1 MKPVR
6 LISFLILPAIV
17 LTAASCLSESVPA
30 NLPGAE
36 LPAPRPGSGEQIVHH
51 KAFSLSFNH
60 EARIPNWVAWELTPE
75 RCEGPYGRNDANY
88 DWDPRIK
95 NCPGRSDYQFSKYG
109 YSRGHMCPAMDNHG
123 DLQALTECFY
133 MSNMCPQTEALNEG
147 AWNSLEQRCHDA
159 GSEEQARLMVAHAGD
174 QVDRPLVLLPQGV
187 HEAAPGPVGG
197 EVSEIGRGITAPYRF
212 FKALLRYGTLE
223 DGTPDNSS
231 VAYIFTQDNARSV
244 VSVNEL
250 EALTGYDLFPGLPD
264 DVEEAIENQ
273 RRDWR

>member
-1 MKPVR
+1 MKPIR
-6 LISFLILPAIV
+6 LISILILPAIV
-17 LTAASCLSESVPA
+17 LLAASCLSESVPA

-60 EARIPNWVAWELTPE
+60 DARIPNWVAWELTPE

-147 AWNSLEQRCHDA
+147 SWNSLEQRCHVY
-159 GSEEQARLMVAHAGD
+159 ARRYGRIFIVC
-174 QVDRPLVLLPQGV
+174 
-187 HEAAPGPVGG
+187 GPVLSNP
-197 EVSEIGRGITAPYRF
+197 EELSEIGRGITAPYRF

-250 EALTGYDLFPGLPD
+250 EALTGFDLFPGLPD